1 MFVPLQQKPNPAI
14 ALHAQKLL
22 CYATISDPD
31 HSYIHLRFCVRYT
44 LHNCEFTLRGASR
57 HCLVEDPMDYTKARV
72 CELKS
77 KCLQVSLD
85 ECS

>member
-31 HSYIHLRFCVRYT
+31 HSYIHLRFCVRY
-44 LHNCEFTLRGASR
+44 
-57 HCLVEDPMDYTKARV
+57 RV
-72 CELKS
+72 GR
-77 KCLQVSLD
+77 
-85 ECS
+85 